1 MEYNKDKGQ
10 NNKSLCHEKGN
21 DRTWSKKYIKK
32 LENGRTLEGIYV
44 PPRRQQLCL
53 YELFP
58 IIIKN
63 EEGMEKAKEELL
75 ETLQIVAEREAYYLW
90 KQYNPTGKGI
100 DDANKKACCAIRGSF
115 YDLEDIIKGNDLVHD
130 EYTKYIDSKLN
141 KIFDSSNKNDIDTK
155 RARTDWWENKTIDVP
170 NITDTNKSDSKTIR
184 QLVWDAMQS
193 GVRKAID
200 EEKEKKKQN
209 EKFPPCM
216 GVQHIGIA
224 KPQFIRWLEEW
235 TNEFCEKY
243 TKYFEDMKSKCDLPK
258 GADDCDDN
266 SNIECKKACA
276 NYTNWLNPKRIE
288 WNGMSNY
295 YNKIYRKSN
304 KESED
309 GKDYSMIMEPTVIDY
324 LNKRCNGEINGNYIC
339 CSCKNIGENY
349 NPSPAANKKKA
360 QRKETQCEDNK
371 GPLDLMNEVLNKMD
385 EKYSEHKMKCTEVYL
400 EHVEE
405 QLKEIDNA
413 IKDYKLYPL
422 D

>member
-1 MEYNKDKGQ
+1 MKYNNAEKK

-32 LENGRTLEGIYV
+32 LENGRTLEGVYV

-58 IIIKN
+58 IIIKK
-63 EEGMEKAKEELL
+63 EKDIEKAKEELL

-90 KQYNPTGKGI
+90 KQYNPTGDKGI

-141 KIFDSSNKNDIDTK
+141 KIFGSSNTNNIETK
-155 RARTDWWENKTIDVP
+155 RARTDWWENETIDVP
-170 NITDTNKSDSKTIR
+170 KIDVANGTDRKTIR

-209 EKFPPCM
+209 KNFPPCM
-216 GVQHIGIA
+216 GVEHIGIA

-235 TNEFCEKY
+235 TNEFCEEY
-243 TKYFEDMKSKCDLPK
+243 TKYFGAINSKCDPPK
-258 GADDCDDN
+258 RADTCGDN
-266 SNIECKKACA
+266 SNIECKRACA

-339 CSCKNIGENY
+339 CSCKNIGENST
-349 NPSPAANKKKA
+349 SPVANNKKA
-360 QRKETQCEDNK
+360 QRKDEQCEDNK

-385 EKYSEHKMKCTEVYL
+385 EKYSAHKMKCTEVYL

>member
-1 MEYNKDKGQ
+1 MENV
-10 NNKSLCHEKGN
+10 
-21 DRTWSKKYIKK
+21 KK
-32 LENGRTLEGIYV
+32 
-44 PPRRQQLCL
+44 
-53 YELFP
+53 
-58 IIIKN
+58 
-63 EEGMEKAKEELL
+63 ELL

-90 KQYNPTGKGI
+90 KQYHAHNDTTYL
-100 DDANKKACCAIRGSF
+100 AHKKACCAIRGSF

-141 KIFDSSNKNDIDTK
+141 KIFGSSNKNDIETK
-155 RARTDWWENKTIDVP
+155 RARTDWWENETIDVP
-170 NITDTNKSDSKTIR
+170 KIDVANGTDHKTIR

-200 EEKEKKKQN
+200 EENEKKKQN
-209 EKFPPCM
+209 ENFPPCM
-216 GVQHIGIA
+216 GVEHIGIA

-235 TNEFCEKY
+235 TNEFCEEY
-243 TKYFEDMKSKCDLPK
+243 TKYFEDMKSKCDLRK
-258 GADDCDDN
+258 GADDCGDN
-266 SNIECKKACA
+266 TNIECKRACA

-324 LNKRCNGEINGNYIC
+324 LNKRCHGEINGNYIC
-339 CSCKNIGENY
+339 CSCKNIGAY
-349 NPSPAANKKKA
+349 NTTSGTVNKKLQK
-360 QRKETQCEDNK
+360 KETECEDNK

-385 EKYSEHKMKCTEVYL
+385 EKYSAHKMKCTEFYL

-422 D
+422 DRCFDDKSKMKVCDLIADAIGCKDKTKLDELDEWNDVDMRDVDNCVSQGL